1 MFSKSSD
8 NNKFIEVNEAEVN
21 RHERSLRNTFG
32 WMRIEILTMLIAGI
46 FLGAF
51 CFSLV
56 VEAVQTLIHIEHQDT
71 MHLPAAVFSLGVGG
85 LILNAFCY
93 LLIGG
98 YTYHQGSFLR
108 ITSTG
113 DVVLD
118 QMVGDQGVLC
128 RRLSKS
134 KRNENNQSNCAIQ
147 STASSIQIDVTSAPV
162 QKPPSTHMTWRKH
175 SFGEL
180 MRDISSAYTQSLNSI
195 QLPL

>member
-1 MFSKSSD
+1 
-8 NNKFIEVNEAEVN
+8 
-21 RHERSLRNTFG
+21 
-32 WMRIEILTMLIAGI
+32 MRIEILTMLIAGI

-56 VEAVQTLIHIEHQDT
+56 VEAIQTLIHIEHQDA

-98 YTYHQGSFLR
+98 YTYHQGSFLH

-118 QMVGDQGVLC
+118 HVVGDQGGLC

-134 KRNENNQSNCAIQ
+134 KRNETNQSNGAIQ
-147 STASSIQIDVTSAPV
+147 STASSIQIDVTSTTV
-162 QKPPSTHMTWRKH
+162 QKAPSTRIAWRKH
-175 SFGEL
+175 SFGEI
-180 MRDISSAYTQSLNSI
+180 MRDISSAYTQSFHSLVQFHSIPFNSNHSHFN
-195 QLPL
+195 

>member
-1 MFSKSSD
+1 M
-8 NNKFIEVNEAEVN
+8 EVNETEVN

-56 VEAVQTLIHIEHQDT
+56 VEAVQTLIHIDHQDA
-71 MHLPAAVFSLGVGG
+71 MHLPVAVFSLGAGG
-85 LILNAFCY
+85 LILNLFCY

-98 YTYHQGSFLR
+98 YTYHQGSFLH

-118 QMVGDQGVLC
+118 QMVNDEGGLC
-128 RRLSKS
+128 RNDRQTTKS
-134 KRNENNQSNCAIQ
+134 KCSASNETTQSNGAIQ
-147 STASSIQIDVTSAPV
+147 STGSSIQIDVTSSAPV
-162 QKPPSTHMTWRKH
+162 SNIPSTRFTLRSHTV
-175 SFGEL
+175 GEL
-180 MRDISSAYTQSLNSI
+180 MRDISSKYIFMCVFFSSFKF
-195 QLPL
+195 PL